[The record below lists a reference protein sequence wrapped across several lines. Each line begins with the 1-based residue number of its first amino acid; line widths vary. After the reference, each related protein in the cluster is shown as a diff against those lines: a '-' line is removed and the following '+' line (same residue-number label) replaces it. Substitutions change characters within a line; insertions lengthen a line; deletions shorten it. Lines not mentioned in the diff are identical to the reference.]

1 MQKFLAV
8 TLLSLFLTT
17 PGFSV
22 KSLLAG
28 KNLPV
33 LKKSNQSYLCA
44 PKYGTL
50 SRASQKKSIADTPC
64 ITDTPCIVDTSCIVD
79 TRSIADT

>member
-33 LKKSNQSYLCA
+33 LKKRIKVICVLQSTVL
-44 PKYGTL
+44 
-50 SRASQKKSIADTPC
+50 RIASLKKQPIG
-64 ITDTPCIVDTSCIVD
+64 
-79 TRSIADT
+79 

>member
-33 LKKSNQSYLCA
+33 IKKSNQSYLCA
-44 PKYGTL
+44 PKYGTQN
-50 SRASQKKSIADTPC
+50 RISQKTADKIADTA
-64 ITDTPCIVDTSCIVD
+64 CIVDTACIID

>member
-44 PKYGTL
+44 PKRCTL
-50 SRASQKKSIADTPC
+50 SRASQKKVYRIANTA
-64 ITDTPCIVDTSCIVD
+64 CIVDTSCIVD

>member
-28 KNLPV
+28 KNL

-44 PKYGTL
+44 PKYGTQN
-50 SRASQKKSIADTPC
+50 RISQKTADKIADSIAD
-64 ITDTPCIVDTSCIVD
+64 
-79 TRSIADT
+79 SIADNI

>member
-33 LKKSNQSYLCA
+33 LKKSNQSSLCA

-50 SRASQKKSIADTPC
+50 SRASQKKVDRIADTA
-64 ITDTPCIVDTSCIVD
+64 CIVDTACIID